1 MLIDTRVTDPHMAF
15 IFDHLP
21 VGLCMSEHRVIQ
33 RCNGKFAALFGYEVH
48 EIEGQSFAMLYP
60 SVSEFERIGDL
71 SRTSMRASGLYSDDR
86 IMRRK
91 SGQLS
96 WFHSVGQ
103 SMDPEAPFDQAVWM
117 FEDMEATR
125 PVTVELTARER
136 DVAGLLVTGASA
148 KVIARTLGLS
158 PRTVEHHRSRLMQK
172 HSVHTTRELITR
184 LVGPVR

>member
-1 MLIDTRVTDPHMAF
+1 MPIDPLISDPRMAF
-15 IFDHLP
+15 VFDKAP
-21 VGLCMSEHRVIQ
+21 VGLCVSEHRIIR
-33 RCNGKFAALFGYEVH
+33 RCNEKFAAIFGYEVS

-60 SVSEFERIGDL
+60 TFSEFERIGQL
-71 SRTSMRASGLYSDDR
+71 SQTSMRASGLYSDDR

-103 SMDPEAPFDQAVWM
+103 SMDPEVPFAVAVWM
-117 FEDMEATR
+117 FEDLEATR

-136 DVAGLLVTGASA
+136 DVASLLVTGATA
-148 KVIARTLGLS
+148 KTIARTLGLS
-158 PRTVEHHRSRLMQK
+158 PRTVEHYRTKLINKYDVR
-172 HSVHTTRELITR
+172 TTHELISR

>member
-1 MLIDTRVTDPHMAF
+1 MLIDTRLTDPRMAF
-15 IFDHLP
+15 VFDHAP
-21 VGLCMSEHRVIQ
+21 VGLCVSEQRVIL
-33 RCNGKFAALFGYEVH
+33 RCNPRFAALFGYEVG

-60 SVSEFERIGDL
+60 SFAEFERIGDL
-71 SRTSMRASGLYSDDR
+71 SHTSMRTSGLYSDDR

-103 SMDPEAPFDQAVWM
+103 SMDPEAPFAQAVWM
-117 FEDMEATR
+117 FEDLEATR

-158 PRTVEHHRSRLMQK
+158 PRTVEHHRTRLMHK
-172 HSVHTTRELITR
+172 YGVHTTRELITR